1 MSENF
6 KKLPNSRVAFE
17 LKIEKSE
24 IERAKKKVL
33 EKFKNEIS
41 VRGFRR
47 GHAPENLIIANVG
60 AEKIALEAMN
70 SAINSEYQ
78 KFLRAEKI
86 VPISR
91 PKIEMK
97 SQNADTT
104 EFSVEVEIFPQI
116 EIGDWK
122 KIKIDKIKI
131 SVEKKEIDKLIESV
145 LFQFGAEKKVT
156 RAVKNGDAV
165 KINFSGKDE
174 KNEPVE
180 NTDGKNFRL
189 RIGDGKFLPDFESA
203 LVGMKTGEKK
213 EKFPVKFPQ
222 NYAPNL
228 AGKKIFFD
236 AEILEIGEI
245 SIKNLDEKVVEKI
258 SRGQK
263 KSVDEFLADVEN
275 SIKNQ
280 KFFAEKQK
288 KIREFENNLE
298 KISRAEIPDSWLEN
312 EVAAQISRLK
322 SSPEFLQNED
332 TFWKKIGK
340 NEAEIKKEFREN
352 AAKNLRIFLAL
363 SKIVADEK
371 ISLEKNERDRAA
383 AEAQKIC
390 GKNPRADFS
399 EEQKKIE
406 LNFKINKF
414 LNERIK

>member
-6 KKLPNSRVAFE
+6 KKLPNSRVSFE
-17 LKIEKSE
+17 LKIKKSE
-24 IERAKKKVL
+24 IERAKKKVI

-41 VRGFRR
+41 VPGFRR
-47 GHAPENLIIANVG
+47 GHAPENLVIAKIG

-116 EIGDWK
+116 KIGDWK

-156 RAVKNGDAV
+156 RAAKNGDAV
-165 KINFSGKDE
+165 KINFFGKDE